1 MPPSGRGTGSRDP
14 SEARQRTTGDV
25 GGGRRA
31 REATE
36 RGSSARDREQF
47 RESEQARSAL
57 RALFDSA
64 LDAILVATD
73 DREYVDANP
82 SACELLGVPRD
93 EPLGSRIEDFVSEG
107 QEDADRA
114 A

>member
-1 MPPSGRGTGSRDP
+1 MAPEVWIP
-14 SEARQRTTGDV
+14 EARERITGDV
-25 GGGRRA
+25 GGGGA
-31 REATE
+31 AE
-36 RGSSARDREQF
+36 RGSSAREREQL

-82 SACELLGVPRD
+82 SACELLGMPKD
-93 EPLGSRIEDFVSEG
+93 ELLGSRIEDFVPEG
-107 QEDADRA
+107 QEDAARA